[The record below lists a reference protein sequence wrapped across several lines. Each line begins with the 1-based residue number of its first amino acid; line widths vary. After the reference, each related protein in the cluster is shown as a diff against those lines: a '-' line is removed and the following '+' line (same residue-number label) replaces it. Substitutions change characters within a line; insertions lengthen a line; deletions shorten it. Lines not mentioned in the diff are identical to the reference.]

1 VDTHSVTVVLGPSGA
16 GKTTAGLQFLTGGPP
31 DEPAM
36 HFGFHENPRALAIKA
51 RALQLPFDARGDKIS
66 LLWRPQTEAIL
77 DEVATELLNAIKARS
92 VRRLVIDGIEGF
104 SKLTDEK
111 NRVGSFLSALCN
123 ELRALGVTTLATA
136 ETDHAGITPGQPLK
150 GVNQTGLSAV
160 AENII
165 ALHLAALRSENHRL
179 MTILKSRDR
188 RTDMRMRRFEIGE
201 GGISLDEDYRNA
213 ESILRDISS
222 QGPAPAPS
230 ADLKLAGE

>member
-1 VDTHSVTVVLGPSGA
+1 
-16 GKTTAGLQFLTGGPP
+16 
-31 DEPAM
+31 M
-36 HFGFHENPRALAIKA
+36 
-51 RALQLPFDARGDKIS
+51 
-66 LLWRPQTEAIL
+66 LWRPQTEAIL
-77 DEVATELLNAIKARS
+77 DEVATELLNAIKTRG

-111 NRVGSFLSALCN
+111 HRIGSFLSALCN

-150 GVNQTGLSAV
+150 GLNQTGLSAV

-165 ALHLAALRSENHRL
+165 SLQLAALRSENHRL

-201 GGISLDEDYRNA
+201 GGIRLDDDYLRA
-213 ESILRDISS
+213 EGILRDISNL
-222 QGPAPAPS
+222 GPAPAPS
-230 ADLKLAGE
+230 ADLKLTGE